1 MENFNYLEE
10 AKKVELLTSHPSHYK
25 DFMEERNALY
35 QKSKFRLCDILEYLE
50 IGLKKITNDKWAMN
64 KLIYFNEETKRM
76 TLYYYAINKRFDKH
90 IRTLVKVGSEK
101 EKTTNTNMKNLED
114 NNLMNVFGVVTVVLN
129 DKYEIFDAIE
139 EIEDKEDNYLEN
151 GFFGFSK
158 ELDGLYDIIIDHI
171 NRKNNGGYSYTK
183 KAI

>member
-10 AKKVELLTSHPSHYK
+10 ASKVELLTKHPAHYRE
-25 DFMEERNALY
+25 FSLERINLLK
-35 QKSKFRLCDILEYLE
+35 KSKFRLYDVLGYLE
-50 IGLKKITNDKWAMN
+50 IGLNEITNNKWSMDKI
-64 KLIYFNEETKRM
+64 IYYNEETKRM
-76 TLYYYAINKRFDKH
+76 TLYYYAIDKKFEKH
-90 IRTLVKVGSEK
+90 IKTLVKVGTEK
-101 EKTTNTNMKNLED
+101 EKHMNTNMKNLED